1 MAMFIGY
8 LEVSVNFNVEIR
20 REKFII
26 LISILYPIYSTPVES
41 QWIIN
46 EYFKTYVKVLKRTV
60 AMLQFFWE
68 LSRRFYT
75 IHHGS
80 HAC

>member
-26 LISILYPIYSTPVES
+26 LISILYPIYSIPVES
-41 QWIIN
+41 QN
-46 EYFKTYVKVLKRTV
+46 LLCFLH
-60 AMLQFFWE
+60 E
-68 LSRRFYT
+68 L
-75 IHHGS
+75 
-80 HAC
+80 